1 MLTKHSNIVAFVIIL
16 FICGTLL
23 AQDTNSEQPLTID
36 DPVEVIRCENGGC
49 YHTPASGK
57 VTIADAIL
65 INDGTEPPGNG
76 DDGTEPYVLCIAGNG
91 CSWATMNPNTV
102 DTEFGGDG
110 DVPLGPPGLS
120 AKDAAEAVDPDSEVE
135 EGLFF
140 DEENS
145 FAEEIDPNSEV
156 EEGLFFD
163 EENSFAE
170 EIDPDSPSTDDGEAI
185 AEAIDPTDYQNFPDQ
200 PTIDKLMQLV
210 CNERSNCKFTD
221 PSLDLALAFG
231 IGVDVTLEGNW
242 TLEQGEL
249 NLECTGG
256 GPSLTTPPITSS
268 ASFAPNEAGTQ
279 VVATGLEVDDAG
291 DIAIG
296 EITFNEMFQGN
307 YAASLEISD
316 SGVTTTIT
324 MLILMQSETSIKGI
338 IIGKTDLADLGI
350 SCNMRRRF
358 NGTR

>member
-1 MLTKHSNIVAFVIIL
+1 MPTKHLRIIPIVL
-16 FICGTLL
+16 FLL
-23 AQDTNSEQPLTID
+23 VSGALHAQDTSSDDILRVD
-36 DPVEVIRCENGGC
+36 DPAMVIRCENGGC
-49 YHTPASGK
+49 YHTPTSGK
-57 VTIADAIL
+57 VTIGDVMS
-65 INDGTEPPGNG
+65 NDDLGEPPANG
-76 DDGTEPYVLCIAGNG
+76 DDGTQPYVLCIAGTG
-91 CSWATMNPNTV
+91 CSWAVTNPDNMDLV
-102 DTEFGGDG
+102 FGGDG
-110 DVPLGPPGLS
+110 EASLSPPGLN
-120 AKDAAEAVDPDSEVE
+120 AKDVAEAVDPDSEVE

-185 AEAIDPTDYQNFPDQ
+185 AEAIDPTDYRNFPDQ
-200 PTIDKLMQLV
+200 PTIDKLMRLV
-210 CNERSNCKFTD
+210 CSERSNCKFTD

-231 IGVDVTLEGNW
+231 VGVDVPLEGNW

-268 ASFAPNEAGTQ
+268 ASFTPNGDGTQ

-296 EITFNEMFQGN
+296 EITFNKMYLGN

-324 MLILMQSETSIKGI
+324 MLILMQSETSINGI

-358 NGTR
+358 SGTK